1 MPASE
6 YGSYYWCV
14 ILNGDESKESGESVH
29 LHADEVAIDSAGTLT
44 FISAGRRPAGADPAE
59 NDAKSEKGKDQVPGP
74 NGEKSEKTSDGSKS
88 GEKKSGIIYV
98 AFAPG
103 SWKLMYAAKLRDG
116 TPASIEHWN
125 SVDGNP
131 GVAPQTANAGA
142 AGYGARE

>member
-14 ILNGDESKESGESVH
+14 ILEGHESKESGEAIH
-29 LHADEVAIDSAGTLT
+29 LHADEVAIDSVGTLT
-44 FISAGRRPAGADPAE
+44 FMSAGRRPAGADPAE
-59 NDAKSEKGKDQVPGP
+59 NDEKSEKGKDQVPAQ
-74 NGEKSEKTSDGSKS
+74 NGEKSEKKSEDGKS
-88 GEKKSGIIYV
+88 GEKKSGMIYV

-142 AGYGARE
+142 VGFGARE